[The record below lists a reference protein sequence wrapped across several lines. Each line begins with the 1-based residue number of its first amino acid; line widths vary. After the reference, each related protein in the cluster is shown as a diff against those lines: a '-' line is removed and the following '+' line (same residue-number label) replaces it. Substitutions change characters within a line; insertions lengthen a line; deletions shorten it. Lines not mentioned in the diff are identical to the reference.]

1 LILICGRNIKAAG
14 VTFAESSISG
24 LSSKEI
30 YFDDG
35 TTLSLPTESS
45 WAAVTDTDFQ
55 GEMKLICD
63 TELQ

>member
-1 LILICGRNIKAAG
+1 MYPR
-14 VTFAESSISG
+14 

-63 TELQ
+63 TMEMAVRRVEF